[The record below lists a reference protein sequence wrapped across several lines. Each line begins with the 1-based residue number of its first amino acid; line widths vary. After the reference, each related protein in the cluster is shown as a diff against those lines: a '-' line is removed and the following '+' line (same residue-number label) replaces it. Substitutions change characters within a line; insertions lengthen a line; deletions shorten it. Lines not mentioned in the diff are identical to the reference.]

1 MTITENPVTDT
12 AQLAQAQSLTL
23 HEVTTADLYRDG
35 VPPGASSVYA
45 EIRLNGKLVA
55 TLYNSGVAATSGTDP
70 RIENLPSLRN
80 ARGSGPTLAQRRAE
94 EIARAVGGTIVRTNS
109 AQTVVQHVLPP
120 AQRYVDYSAMARN
133 QAQLR
138 SRGATI

>member
-1 MTITENPVTDT
+1 VTDYIG
-12 AQLAQAQSLTL
+12 LRQAQSLAL
-23 HEVTTADLYRDG
+23 HEVTPADLYSDG

-45 EIRLNGKLVA
+45 YVRLGSKTVA
-55 TLYNSGVAATSGTDP
+55 TLYNSGVAATSGADP

-94 EIARAVGGTIVRTNS
+94 DIARAVGGTIVLANS
-109 AQTVVQHVLPP
+109 AQTVVHRPPPP
-120 AQRYVDYSAMARN
+120 AQHYIDYGAVARN
-133 QAQLR
+133 YAQLR